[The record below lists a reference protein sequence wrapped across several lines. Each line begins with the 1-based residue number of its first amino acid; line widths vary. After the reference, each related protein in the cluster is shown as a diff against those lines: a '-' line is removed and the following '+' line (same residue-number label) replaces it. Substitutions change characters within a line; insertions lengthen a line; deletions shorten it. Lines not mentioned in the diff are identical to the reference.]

1 MKKRILFVDDIKNV
15 LNSLRLSLRE
25 MRDEWDMVFA
35 LGGEEAVNMLKI
47 SRFDLLVT
55 DMRMP
60 GIDGAQLLALANR
73 EHPSMGRI
81 VLSGYAEQN
90 CVLQNIS
97 LAHQYLSKPC
107 TTQELVT
114 TISNALNLDD
124 SFENT
129 KIKDVISSMESL
141 PALPAIYRELTLAL
155 DDSDSSWR
163 QICEI
168 INKDMV
174 LSATVLRVTN
184 CAFFGLGGKVTGL
197 DHAVKLLGTQTLRT
211 LVYSTHLFSIFDQK
225 TMPVFSVS
233 KLWNHCLRVSVFA
246 KLIATEENLPT
257 RSRDDCVIA
266 GMLHDI
272 GKVVLSVIIPED
284 FKIIIDMVH
293 EENCTVYEAEKNFLN
308 VTHAEVGAYIMNLWG
323 FKKSQIDA
331 VKSHHFSESN
341 NDESNSIKKILYA
354 ANIIDHEIVHISQY
368 INQKK
373 IKHANEEIKT
383 CIPNYEYW
391 REKCFEKIT
400 NEKLDERKSFLYK

>member
-272 GKVVLSVIIPED
+272 GKVVLSVIIPGD

-293 EENCTVYEAEKNFLN
+293 EENCTVYEAEKKFLN

>member
-272 GKVVLSVIIPED
+272 GKVVLSVIIPGD

-293 EENCTVYEAEKNFLN
+293 EENCTVYEAEKKFLN

-368 INQKK
+368 INQTK